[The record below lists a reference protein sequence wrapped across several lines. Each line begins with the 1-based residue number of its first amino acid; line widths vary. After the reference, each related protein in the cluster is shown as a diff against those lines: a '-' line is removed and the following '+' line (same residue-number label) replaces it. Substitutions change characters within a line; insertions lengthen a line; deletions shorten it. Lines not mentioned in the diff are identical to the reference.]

1 MSIPVT
7 PPAKI
12 AAIGYILVWIAMIV
26 TLTMSP
32 YVKDITSWLRIF
44 FYIIISIISIY
55 ALNCTIVG
63 SCHLYAWIV
72 GYIMVIMGIM
82 VVMSLMFSLAKN

>member
-1 MSIPVT
+1 MQTVIT
-7 PPAKI
+7 PQAKI

-26 TLTMSP
+26 TLSISP
-32 YVKDITSWLRIF
+32 FVKDVTSWVRVL
-44 FYIIISIISIY
+44 FYIVISVISVY

-72 GYIMVIMGIM
+72 GYVMVIMGIL
-82 VVMSLMFSLAKN
+82 VILSLLFNLAKN

>member
-1 MSIPVT
+1 MVIT
-7 PPAKI
+7 PQAKI

-26 TLTMSP
+26 TLLISP
-32 YVKDITSWLRIF
+32 FVKDVTSWVRVL
-44 FYIIISIISIY
+44 FYIVISVISVY

-72 GYIMVIMGIM
+72 GYVMVIMGIL
-82 VVMSLMFSLAKN
+82 VILSLLFNLAKN